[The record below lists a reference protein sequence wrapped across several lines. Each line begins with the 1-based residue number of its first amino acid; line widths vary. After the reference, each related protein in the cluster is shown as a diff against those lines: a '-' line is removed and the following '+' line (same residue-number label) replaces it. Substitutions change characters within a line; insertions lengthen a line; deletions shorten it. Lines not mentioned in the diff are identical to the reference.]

1 LIPFLFGSKFS
12 SAVLLSQL
20 LCLRFCVAIVTC
32 PLGVVGYSLGLVGRY
47 LVVNLVQL
55 VAVLAINVLLMPVMG
70 VYAAAIALLVNE
82 VIGAILI
89 TAYIRRILKK

>member
-1 LIPFLFGSKFS
+1 
-12 SAVLLSQL
+12 
-20 LCLRFCVAIVTC
+20 
-32 PLGVVGYSLGLVGRY
+32 LGLVGRY